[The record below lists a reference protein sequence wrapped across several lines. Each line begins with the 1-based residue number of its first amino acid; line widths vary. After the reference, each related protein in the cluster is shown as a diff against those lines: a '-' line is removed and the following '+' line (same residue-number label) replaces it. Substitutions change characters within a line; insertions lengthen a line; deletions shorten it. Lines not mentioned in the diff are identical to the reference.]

1 MHTSTRTLLRR
12 RQEQLAVKSTLSLT
26 KKSVPE
32 LNDQPS
38 YICLGTAV
46 LTCNQY
52 RDVVVVVV
60 VVDVDVYD
68 DDADYS
74 VFVFL

>member
-1 MHTSTRTLLRR
+1 M
-12 RQEQLAVKSTLSLT
+12 
-26 KKSVPE
+26 
-32 LNDQPS
+32 

-52 RDVVVVVV
+52 RDVVV